1 MIELKLTPKMWLP
14 IAASLSHFGCLGMGI
29 SGGWEC
35 FQICNFIEMCVALGP
50 NTHRHQIRA
59 GEKCVCIMHIKCFHF
74 RFDQIKVST
83 YFFFWHIL
91 YIFVYGY
98 LDQSGGKLRESRIS
112 GPQLKCKTRV
122 AAISIFTPMTGYNL
136 GICVHLYI
144 WPWSAVRW
152 LIVNQP
158 DTSLPALCSIIIA
171 SCMFYNA
178 DDHMYEHLAL
188 HCLQRE
194 KNIGYTVLYYYRN
207 FEYS

>member
-1 MIELKLTPKMWLP
+1 
-14 IAASLSHFGCLGMGI
+14 
-29 SGGWEC
+29 
-35 FQICNFIEMCVALGP
+35 MCVALGP
-50 NTHRHQIRA
+50 NTNIDIKLELGRNA
-59 GEKCVCIMHIKCFHF
+59 CALCILNAFTF
-74 RFDQIKVST
+74 VST
-83 YFFFWHIL
+83 RLKYLRIFFWHIL

-188 HCLQRE
+188 HWMQRE
-194 KNIGYTVLYYYRN
+194 KNIGHTVLYYYRN
-207 FEYS
+207 FEYSL

>member
-14 IAASLSHFGCLGMGI
+14 IAASSVILAVWEWESLGAGNAFKFVISLKCASHLGQTHTDIKLELGRNA
-29 SGGWEC
+29 C
-35 FQICNFIEMCVALGP
+35 AL
-50 NTHRHQIRA
+50 
-59 GEKCVCIMHIKCFHF
+59 CILNAFTF
-74 RFDQIKVST
+74 VST
-83 YFFFWHIL
+83 RLKYLRIFFWHIL

-188 HCLQRE
+188 HWMQRE
-194 KNIGYTVLYYYRN
+194 KNIGHTVLYYYRN
-207 FEYS
+207 FEYSL